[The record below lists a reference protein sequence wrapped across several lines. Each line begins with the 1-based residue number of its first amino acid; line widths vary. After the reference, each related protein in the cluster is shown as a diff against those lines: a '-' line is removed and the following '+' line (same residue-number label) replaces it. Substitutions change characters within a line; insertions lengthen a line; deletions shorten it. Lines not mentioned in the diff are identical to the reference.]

1 MSKNKWEIKGLSND
15 IPFRDSSKII
25 LSNRLINLLSSIDI
39 FFKKDTEEN
48 LHDVRIA
55 LRRLRY
61 NMELFVVCFDT
72 KKFISFY
79 KKIEQLQDLSGL
91 LRDLDVLKVNINSLI
106 IQEKL
111 KVSNKIFKK
120 IEEKRN
126 ELKGK
131 LKLELMK
138 FTHSKALKNFNS
150 LLS

>member
-1 MSKNKWEIKGLSND
+1 MSNSKWEIKGLSND
-15 IPFRDSSKII
+15 LSFGDSSKII
-25 LSNRLINLLSSIDI
+25 LSDRLSNLLNSINI
-39 FFKKDTEEN
+39 FFKEDTEEN

-61 NMELFVVCFDT
+61 NMELFLGSFEN
-72 KKFISFY
+72 KKFMTLY
-79 KKIEQLQDLSGL
+79 KKIEDLQDKSGL

-106 IQEKL
+106 TVEKI
-111 KVSNKIFKK
+111 KISNKVFKK
-120 IEEKRN
+120 VDEKRN
-126 ELKGK
+126 ELKGN

>member
-1 MSKNKWEIKGLSND
+1 MSKSKWEIKELSNNMS
-15 IPFRDSSKII
+15 FCDSAKVI
-25 LSNRLINLLSSIDI
+25 LSNRLNNLLNAVNL
-39 FFKKDTEEN
+39 FFREENVEN

-61 NMELFVVCFDT
+61 NMELFIECFDN
-72 KKFISFY
+72 KKFLVFY
-79 KKIEQLQDLSGL
+79 KRIEHLQDQSGL

-106 IQEKL
+106 TNEKI
-111 KVSNKIFKK
+111 KISNKVFKK
-120 IEEKRN
+120 VDEKRN
-126 ELKGK
+126 ELKGN